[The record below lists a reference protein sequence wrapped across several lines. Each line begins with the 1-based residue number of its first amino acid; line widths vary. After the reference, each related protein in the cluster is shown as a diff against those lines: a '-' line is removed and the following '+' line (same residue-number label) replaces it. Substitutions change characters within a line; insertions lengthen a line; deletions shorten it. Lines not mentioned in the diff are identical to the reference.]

1 MFADGAIKRVKAL
14 HALTSPGHC
23 GQVSLRGH
31 QRVLDCLN
39 VNLILHNKIVIWL
52 REWLLNHGIFHFS
65 LNFVESWEKLADHFI
80 LWCRVTPTIFETPD
94 QYIPGNP
101 LNWWWYPVSN
111 PLRCHR
117 YNPKKSY
124 CGAESRRPHL
134 KHQTRIYRETHSVAD
149 GTNWRKDERKRI
161 FNFEIW
167 NGECFAT
174 YLVASITAPTYNSWG
189 KW

>member
-1 MFADGAIKRVKAL
+1 MA
-14 HALTSPGHC
+14 
-23 GQVSLRGH
+23 
-31 QRVLDCLN
+31 
-39 VNLILHNKIVIWL
+39 
-52 REWLLNHGIFHFS
+52 LLNGLKHCMLSPALDTVDRFPWEGIREFWIVWMSIWFCTIKLLYGYRNGCS
-65 LNFVESWEKLADHFI
+65 TMGYSIFLSTLLNRENWSWLTTLYCGAES
-80 LWCRVTPTIFETPD
+80 CRPYLKRQTSIYRETRSID
-94 QYIPGNP
+94 DGTLY
-101 LNWWWYPVSN
+101 LTH
-111 PLRCHR
+111 CHW

-174 YLVASITAPTYNSWG
+174 YLVASITAPTYNSWD